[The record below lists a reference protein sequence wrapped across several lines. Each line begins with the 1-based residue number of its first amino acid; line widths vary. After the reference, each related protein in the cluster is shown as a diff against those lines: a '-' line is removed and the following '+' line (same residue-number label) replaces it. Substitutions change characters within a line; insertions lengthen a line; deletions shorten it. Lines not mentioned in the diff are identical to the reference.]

1 MEIGAPN
8 DAFGYDDQTTSV
20 SIDLLDQ
27 TISLSSNKQ
36 QQLLVNFSE
45 RDLRE
50 ESSSDQ
56 SINDEDDDDE
66 G

>member
-56 SINDEDDDDE
+56 SINDDDDDDE